1 MQQEPDFLHNLN
13 QEFRDGRRWL
23 DRTIVLAY
31 AAAAGLC
38 VVAFTLMADAGFELF
53 ESIYHWQGGWAVL
66 LWMPAVTAG
75 AVWLTR
81 RWAPGAAGSGI
92 PQVIAT
98 LDPALD
104 PAQRGRFVSLWLSFA
119 KMALAS
125 AGFAAGL
132 SIGREGPSVQVAAGV
147 MHHARRWFGPH
158 SGISHHALLVAGGAA
173 GIAAAFNAP
182 LAGVVFAIE
191 ELSRKLESR
200 SSGLIIAAIVL
211 AGLMGVSAFGNLSY
225 FGRIQVPHL
234 TWDALLPGLCVTLAC
249 GVLGGLFAKLLAA
262 SLTRAP
268 ERLNQLRARFPIR
281 FAAAIALVIAVIGMV
296 TGGATFGAGSEA
308 VKHMLAGQADVPS
321 FYVTLKFIATWLS
334 AWVGVPGGIFA
345 PSLSIG
351 AGVGH
356 NVAGLMGADIAPALI
371 AMGMAAF
378 LAAVT
383 QAPLT
388 AFIIVME
395 MVDGHSMVL
404 SLMAAAMLAS
414 LVSRMLARPLYE
426 TLAQHMLSLV
436 PAPAPAPAPATEPA
450 PAAAPEPEPAS
461 APASAPAS
469 TAEPAEPSRDQ
480 DKPAGA

>member
-1 MQQEPDFLHNLN
+1 MNHHEPDFLANVRQELN
-13 QEFRDGRRWL
+13 DGRRWL

-31 AAAAGLC
+31 ACAAGLC
-38 VVAFTLMADAGFELF
+38 VVAFTLMADAAFELF
-53 ESIYHWQGGWAVL
+53 MHLYRWQGGWAVL
-66 LWMPAVTAG
+66 LWMPAVTA
-75 AVWLTR
+75 AVVWATR

-92 PQVIAT
+92 PQVISA
-98 LDPALD
+98 LDPALETGK
-104 PAQRGRFVSLWLSFA
+104 RGRFVSLWLSFA
-119 KMALAS
+119 KIVLAS
-125 AGFAAGL
+125 AGFLAGL
-132 SIGREGPSVQVAAGV
+132 SIGREGPSVQVAAGI
-147 MHHARRWFGPH
+147 MHHARRWFDPR
-158 SGISHHALLVAGGAA
+158 SGITAHALLVAGGAA

-191 ELSRKLESR
+191 ELSRKMESR
-200 SSGLIIAAIVL
+200 SSGVIIAAIVL
-211 AGLMGVSAFGNLSY
+211 AGLMGVSVFGNLSY

-234 TWDALLPGLCVTLAC
+234 DWNALLPGLAVTLAC

-262 SLTRAP
+262 SLTGTS
-268 ERLNQLRARFPIR
+268 ERLCRLRARFPIR
-281 FAAAIALVIAVIGMV
+281 FAAGGALVVAVIGLV

-308 VKHMLAGQADVPS
+308 VKHMLAGQADVPAV
-321 FYVTLKFIATWLS
+321 YVTLKFIATWLS
-334 AWVGVPGGIFA
+334 AWLGVPGGIFA

-356 NVAGLMGADIAPALI
+356 KLALLLGPDIGPALI

-395 MVDGHSMVL
+395 MVDGHAMVL

-426 TLAQHMLSLV
+426 TLALAMLQSLQQQQQPPQPPPTV
-436 PAPAPAPAPATEPA
+436 EPSPAPPGPARP
-450 PAAAPEPEPAS
+450 
-461 APASAPAS
+461 
-469 TAEPAEPSRDQ
+469 
-480 DKPAGA
+480 GA

>member
-1 MQQEPDFLHNLN
+1 M
-13 QEFRDGRRWL
+13 

-31 AAAAGLC
+31 AAAAGMC
-38 VVAFTLMADAGFELF
+38 VVVFTLMADAGFQLF
-53 ESIYHWQGGWAVL
+53 QRIYHWQGGLAVL
-66 LWMPAVTAG
+66 LWLPAIATAS
-75 AVWLTR
+75 VWATR

-92 PQVIAT
+92 PQVMVT
-98 LDPALD
+98 LDPAVD
-104 PAQRGRFVSLWLSFA
+104 ERQRGRFVSLWLSFS
-119 KMALAS
+119 KMVLAS

-147 MHHARRWFGPH
+147 MHNARRWFGPH
-158 SGISHHALLVAGGAA
+158 SGISSHALLVAGGAA

-225 FGRIQVPHL
+225 FGRIQVPSL
-234 TWDALLPGLCVTLAC
+234 TWNALIPGLCVAIAS
-249 GVLGGLFAKLLAA
+249 GVLGGLFAKLMAA
-262 SLTRAP
+262 SLTSP
-268 ERLNQLRARFPIR
+268 GERMNRLRARFPLR
-281 FAAAIALVIAVIGMV
+281 FAAGGAVAIAVIGLV

-308 VKHMLAGQADVPS
+308 VKHMLAGEADVPS

-356 NVAGLMGADIAPALI
+356 NVATLMSSDAIAPALI

-395 MVDGHSMVL
+395 MVDGHAMVL
-404 SLMAAAMLAS
+404 SLMASAMLAS
-414 LVSRMLARPLYE
+414 LISRMLARPLYE
-426 TLAQHMLSLV
+426 TLAHYMVNSASV
-436 PAPAPAPAPATEPA
+436 PAEPPAPAT
-450 PAAAPEPEPAS
+450 PAADS
-461 APASAPAS
+461 
-469 TAEPAEPSRDQ
+469 Q
-480 DKPAGA
+480 KHG